1 MPGIVSFVCIGSNLG
16 NPIGNC
22 LRAVELISS
31 LDDVD
36 VLQRSSLYRTEP
48 VGFSEQDPFVNCVIE
63 ARTTLSAH
71 FFLKSLQ
78 QIENDMGRIRAE
90 KWGPR
95 TIDLDILLYG
105 QNTIGDETLLIP
117 HPELHKRR
125 FVLVPLCEI
134 APDFVH
140 PAFGVSV
147 KELLDGLDD
156 RSGVEIINMQS
167 ANSHKQNKEKWFYI

>member
-1 MPGIVSFVCIGSNLG
+1 MSDIIGFVGIGSNLG

-31 LDDVD
+31 LNEVE

-48 VGFSEQDPFVNCVIE
+48 VGFSEQCPFVNCVIE
-63 ARTTLSAH
+63 AKTTLSAH
-71 FFLKSLQ
+71 FFLKSLH
-78 QIENDMGRIRAE
+78 QIEDDMGRVRTE

-95 TIDLDILLYG
+95 TVDLDILLYG
-105 QNTIGDETLLIP
+105 QNTIGDETLIIP

-140 PAFGVSV
+140 PAFGISV
-147 KELLDGLDD
+147 KELLDSLQD
-156 RSGVEIINMQS
+156 RSGVELINMQS
-167 ANSHKQNKEKWFYI
+167 SVT

>member
-1 MPGIVSFVCIGSNLG
+1 LQGIVSFVGVGSNLG

-22 LRAVELISS
+22 LRAVELISF
-31 LDDVD
+31 LGEVE
-36 VLQRSSLYRTEP
+36 VIQRSSLYRTEP
-48 VGFSEQDPFVNCVIE
+48 VGFSEQDPFINCVIE
-63 ARTTLSAH
+63 ARTTFSAH
-71 FFLKSLQ
+71 LFLKSLQ

-95 TIDLDILLYG
+95 TIDLDILFYG
-105 QNTIGDETLLIP
+105 DLTIGDETLLIP

-140 PAFGVSV
+140 PVFGASV
-147 KELLDGLDD
+147 KELLDGLKAESSVELINI
-156 RSGVEIINMQS
+156 RSAVT
-167 ANSHKQNKEKWFYI
+167 

>member
-1 MPGIVSFVCIGSNLG
+1 MQGVVSFVCIGSNLG

-22 LRAVELISS
+22 LRAIESISS
-31 LDDVD
+31 LDDVE

-48 VGFSEQDPFVNCVIE
+48 VGFPEQDPFVNCVIG
-63 ARTTLSAH
+63 AKTTLSAH

-78 QIENDMGRIRAE
+78 RIEDDMGRIRAE

-95 TIDLDILLYG
+95 TIDLDILFYG
-105 QNTIGDETLLIP
+105 DLTIGDETLLIP

-134 APDFVH
+134 APDFIH

-147 KELLDGLDD
+147 SELLDGLKDESSVELIND
-156 RSGVEIINMQS
+156 RSALI
-167 ANSHKQNKEKWFYI
+167 

>member
-1 MPGIVSFVCIGSNLG
+1 MSDIVSFVGIGSNLG
-16 NPIGNC
+16 DPIGNC

-31 LDDVD
+31 LSEVE
-36 VLQRSSLYRTEP
+36 VLRMSSLYRTDP

-63 ARTTLSAH
+63 VKITLSAH

-78 QIENDMGRIRAE
+78 QIENDMGRIRTE

-95 TIDLDILLYG
+95 TVDLDILLYG
-105 QNTIGDETLLIP
+105 QNTIEDETLTIP

-134 APDFVH
+134 VPDVVH

-147 KELLDGLDD
+147 KELLDSLEDKS
-156 RSGVEIINMQS
+156 RVELINIHS
-167 ANSHKQNKEKWFYI
+167 SVA

>member
-1 MPGIVSFVCIGSNLG
+1 MRGIVSFVGVGSNLG

-22 LRAVELISS
+22 LRVVELISS
-31 LDDVD
+31 LGEVK
-36 VLQRSSLYRTEP
+36 VLRRSSLYRTEP

-63 ARTTLSAH
+63 ARTTFSAH
-71 FFLKSLQ
+71 FLLKSLR

-95 TIDLDILLYG
+95 TIDLDILFYG
-105 QNTIGDETLLIP
+105 QNIISDETLLIP

-134 APDFVH
+134 APDFIH

-147 KELLDGLDD
+147 KELLDGLED
-156 RSGVEIINMQS
+156 RSGVKIINMQS
-167 ANSHKQNKEKWFYI
+167 ADSHK

>member
-1 MPGIVSFVCIGSNLG
+1 LSGIVSFVGIGSNLG

-22 LRAVELISS
+22 LWAVERISF
-31 LDDVD
+31 LDEVE

-63 ARTTLSAH
+63 AKTNLSAH

-78 QIENDMGRIRAE
+78 QIENDMGRVREE

-95 TIDLDILLYG
+95 TIDLDILFYG
-105 QNTIGDETLLIP
+105 DLTIGDETLLIP

-125 FVLVPLCEI
+125 FTLVPLCEI
-134 APDFVH
+134 APYFIH

-147 KELLDGLDD
+147 RELLDGLKDESSVELINV
-156 RSGVEIINMQS
+156 RSAVI
-167 ANSHKQNKEKWFYI
+167 